1 MYVALPVQEV
11 CIIIEGWEG
20 LNVFKPGTYFV
31 AADVATGMPGV
42 QSYYIMPT
50 YQEVCC

>member
-31 AADVATGMPGV
+31 AADVATGMPGCNHTTLCP
-42 QSYYIMPT
+42 YP
-50 YQEVCC
+50 